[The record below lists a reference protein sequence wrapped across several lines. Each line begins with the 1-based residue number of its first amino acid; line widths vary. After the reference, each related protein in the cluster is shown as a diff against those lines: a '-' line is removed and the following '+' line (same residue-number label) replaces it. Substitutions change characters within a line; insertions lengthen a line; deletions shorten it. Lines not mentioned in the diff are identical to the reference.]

1 MKAYIITIIKNHD
14 SLNYAENCLQ
24 SIRNTDSELDAQI
37 YLASTPEN
45 IFDVNW
51 TWPLSGKKSCTKTNL
66 FLTPYKTVDNKK
78 RIAAAQS
85 HYRLWKQCIH
95 INEPI
100 MILEH
105 DALFTRKFE
114 APSTTDDV
122 GAYSIN
128 DPRGATFKAK
138 DYHNKL
144 KEGFNEVPWVT
155 KDQIPQGM
163 PGHSAYVIKPW
174 AAKEIVNKQ
183 NEIGWW
189 PNDAIMCK
197 QICPWVRVYKPYFTT
212 TQGIKST
219 TSK

>member
-1 MKAYIITIIKNHD
+1 M
-14 SLNYAENCLQ
+14 
-24 SIRNTDSELDAQI
+24 
-37 YLASTPEN
+37 
-45 IFDVNW
+45 
-51 TWPLSGKKSCTKTNL
+51 
-66 FLTPYKTVDNKK
+66 
-78 RIAAAQS
+78 
-85 HYRLWKQCIH
+85 
-95 INEPI
+95 NEPI

-105 DALFTRKFE
+105 DAIFTRRFE
-114 APSTTDDV
+114 TPSTTDDI

-144 KEGFNEVPWVT
+144 QEGFNEVPWVT

-174 AAKEIVNKQ
+174 AAKEIVDKQ